1 MRKQVIGGIE
11 ASEID
16 GKDWL
21 DLEAIAEVM
30 VSSEAPAHPIENALV
45 GTGSG
50 HWQAAVV
57 GASTITLRFD
67 TPQVFTATRIEF
79 AEAAHERSQEWAI
92 SAVFADG
99 TERELL
105 RQGWNFSPSGSREQR
120 EQYTL
125 STAPVHSL
133 TLWID
138 PDRGQN
144 RYPATLQAWRLAGR
158 PV

>member
-1 MRKQVIGGIE
+1 MRKQVIGSTE
-11 ASEID
+11 AQEKN
-16 GKDWL
+16 GTWL
-21 DLEAIAEVM
+21 DLDAVAQVE
-30 VSSEAPAHPIENALV
+30 VSSEAPGHPIENALV
-45 GTGSG
+45 AGKSG
-50 HWQAAVV
+50 NWQAAVV

-67 TPQVFTATRIEF
+67 APLLLTATRLEF
-79 AEAAHERSQEWAI
+79 AEPAHERSQEWAI

-120 EQYTL
+120 ERYTL
-125 STAPVHSL
+125 HTAPVRSL

-144 RYPATLQAWRLAGR
+144 RYPATLEAWRLAGQ
-158 PV
+158 PA

>member
-1 MRKQVIGGIE
+1 MRKQVTGGIE
-11 ASEID
+11 ASAD
-16 GKDWL
+16 GTTWL
-21 DLEAIAEVM
+21 ELEAIAEVV

-45 GTGSG
+45 GPGTV
-50 HWQAAVV
+50 HWQAAVA

-67 TPQVFTATRIEF
+67 TPMLLTATRLEF
-79 AEAAHERSQEWAI
+79 AEPAHERSQEWAI

-99 TERELL
+99 TARELL

-125 STAPVHSL
+125 STAPVRSL

-158 PV
+158 HI

>member
-1 MRKQVIGGIE
+1 MRKQVAGSTRALG
-11 ASEID
+11 AD
-16 GKDWL
+16 TTWL
-21 DLEAIAEVM
+21 DLEAIAEVE
-30 VSSEAPAHPIENALV
+30 VSSEAPAHPVENAL
-45 GTGSG
+45 TAAGSG
-50 HWQAAVV
+50 NWQAAAP

-67 TPQVFTATRIEF
+67 APLLLTAARLEF
-79 AEAAHERSQEWAI
+79 AEAVHERSQEWAI

-120 EQYTL
+120 ERYTL
-125 STAPVHSL
+125 QTAPVRAL

-144 RYPATLQAWRLAGR
+144 RYPATLEAWRLAGR
-158 PV
+158 PA